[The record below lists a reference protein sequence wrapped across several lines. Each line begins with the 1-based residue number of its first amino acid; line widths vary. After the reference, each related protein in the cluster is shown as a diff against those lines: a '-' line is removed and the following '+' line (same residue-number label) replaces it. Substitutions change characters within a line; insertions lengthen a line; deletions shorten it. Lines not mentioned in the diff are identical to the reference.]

1 VNRILDKDP
10 DNVDALNKKG
20 CLLDDMKKHK
30 EAIKVYDKA
39 ISINDKKANV
49 YHNKGIALVNLKRNK
64 EALQCF

>member
-1 VNRILDKDP
+1 
-10 DNVDALNKKG
+10 
-20 CLLDDMKKHK
+20 MKKHK